1 MGVSQ
6 INQLAAP
13 RKFVAVILL
22 RIGMKDKVISTTAEH
37 SIKIC
42 KICGRRFPQLLLE
55 SIMQYKLW
63 AVFLLALSTAIS
75 ADELKLTNGDVI
87 QGHLLETPEDPEADG
102 SQIIWQSD
110 NFGPLS
116 IALQQVATINGVAP
130 EANISSRARAVN
142 QFSTSYKGDISA
154 TGAYASGN
162 EEREDWDIEGAVE
175 WQDGDFRHRSGINY
189 ESHSLDNIP
198 ANEEYYADYGIDWFF
213 QDQWFWSN
221 NLTWGAN
228 DNRAIEQYY
237 TVGSAI
243 GRQFWNRESG
253 ALSAETGLLWI
264 NEEYQDNSS
273 DNRLT
278 WSWAADYRQMITASL
293 ELFHRHSLLVSL
305 DNLSDS
311 EIKADVGLKA
321 PLIKNIYTELK
332 LEWIYDNQP
341 ALGTDPSDSQL
352 TIGVSYSW

>member
-1 MGVSQ
+1 
-6 INQLAAP
+6 
-13 RKFVAVILL
+13 
-22 RIGMKDKVISTTAEH
+22 MKDKVISTTAEH
-37 SIKIC
+37 SIQIC
-42 KICGRRFPQLLLE
+42 KICGRQFPQLLLE
-55 SIMQYKLW
+55 KIMQYKLW
-63 AVFLLALSTAIS
+63 AVFLLALNTAIS

-87 QGHLLETPEDPEADG
+87 QGHLLETSEDPEADS

-130 EANISSRARAVN
+130 GANTSSPAPTVS

-175 WQDGDFRHRSGINY
+175 WRDGDFRHRSGINY
-189 ESHSLDNIP
+189 ESHSLDNIH
-198 ANEEYYADYGIDWFF
+198 ANEEYYVDYGIDWFF

-228 DNRAIEQYY
+228 DNRAIKQYY
-237 TVGSAI
+237 TLGSAI

-273 DNRLT
+273 DSRLT

-305 DNLSDS
+305 ENLGDS
-311 EIKADVGLKA
+311 EIKADLGLKA

>member
-1 MGVSQ
+1 MTIQYKSVKY
-6 INQLAAP
+6 A
-13 RKFVAVILL
+13 VASFFPLL
-22 RIGMKDKVISTTAEH
+22 S
-37 SIKIC
+37 
-42 KICGRRFPQLLLE
+42 E
-55 SIMQYKLW
+55 SIMRHKIW
-63 AVFLLALSTAIS
+63 TVFLLPLSTSIS

-87 QGHLLETPEDPEADG
+87 QGHLIETSESPETQSG
-102 SQIIWQSD
+102 KIIWQSD
-110 NFGPLS
+110 IFGALN
-116 IALQQVATINGVAP
+116 IALDQVATINGVAP
-130 EANISSRARAVN
+130 KANIVKPAPTVN
-142 QFSTSYKGDISA
+142 QFSSSYKGDISA

-175 WQDGDFRHRSGINY
+175 WRNGDFRHRSGVNY
-189 ESHSLDNIP
+189 ESHSLDSTP
-198 ANEEYYADYGIDWFF
+198 ANEEYYVDYGIDWFF

-305 DNLSDS
+305 GNLSDS
-311 EIKADVGLKA
+311 EIKADLGLKA